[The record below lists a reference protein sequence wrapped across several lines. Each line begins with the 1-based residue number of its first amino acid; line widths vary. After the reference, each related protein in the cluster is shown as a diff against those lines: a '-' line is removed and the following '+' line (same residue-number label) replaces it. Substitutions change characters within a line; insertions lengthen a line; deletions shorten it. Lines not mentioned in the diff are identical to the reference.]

1 MLLSVEVS
9 SSCCAAAWLSH
20 AGSPCPSSS
29 LICALLPLDQSHQFI
44 FFPHL
49 PSCQGLV
56 SLSFANQ
63 AVLCPAFSHLL
74 HRSPF
79 EANCGS
85 FLPVPCWHVSVVP
98 MDILTFLPMR
108 LAVGFWQKQ
117 SLSSIGYSLDEHQL
131 LFSTGFAWRPLE
143 LEKILRR
150 QPEARPEMGVH
161 VGTRYKTSVLVLPVW
176 RGQSENACPEVW
188 WRFTLMGMKAWQTWC
203 SPCSSHLVTA
213 AAARVRSLHCL
224 SDLYVFWNLFITTRQ
239 PKNQAEHGF
248 VFCFHLVLFF
258 GKLPIWQIGVG
269 WTS

>member
-29 LICALLPLDQSHQFI
+29 LICALLPLDQATDLF

-63 AVLCPAFSHLL
+63 AVLFPAFSHLL
-74 HRSPF
+74 HSSSF

-85 FLPVPCWHVSVVP
+85 FLPVPCRHVSVVP

-108 LAVGFWQKQ
+108 LAVGSWQKQ
-117 SLSSIGYSLDEHQL
+117 SLSPHRLLLGWASAALLPSVCMEIPGAGEDFEAAARTEAKDGCACGHTLQNKCFGAACVRGTEREH
-131 LFSTGFAWRPLE
+131 
-143 LEKILRR
+143 
-150 QPEARPEMGVH
+150 
-161 VGTRYKTSVLVLPVW
+161 
-176 RGQSENACPEVW
+176 ACPEVW

-203 SPCSSHLVTA
+203 SPCSSHLVMA

-224 SDLYVFWNLFITTRQ
+224 SDLYMFWNLFITTRQ
-239 PKNQAEHGF
+239 PKNHAEHGF
-248 VFCFHLVLFF
+248 MFSVF
-258 GKLPIWQIGVG
+258 I
-269 WTS
+269 